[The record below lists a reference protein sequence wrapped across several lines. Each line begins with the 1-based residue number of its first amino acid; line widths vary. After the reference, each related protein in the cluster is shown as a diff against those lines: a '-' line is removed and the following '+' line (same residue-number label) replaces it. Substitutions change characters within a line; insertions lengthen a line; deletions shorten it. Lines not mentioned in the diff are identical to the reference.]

1 MNRYIG
7 IDAHDKSCTAV
18 VLDERGRETQ
28 QAVLETNGEVLRRF
42 VELVPKARHVAIEEG
57 NLSQWLY
64 ELLEPVTEELVVFV
78 PPKHQ
83 GEKNDY
89 RDALDAA
96 EKLRTHALKRTVFK
110 PTRELAELRGAVRAH
125 HALVKDLTRAKV
137 RLNSVFRA
145 RAVPV
150 GDEIYGKESRQEAL
164 KLLPEAERK
173 LAEAFGAELDALQ
186 PLLAARTKAL
196 RAARTP
202 EVARLETVPGI
213 GPVRA
218 ATIVAVVGTPDRF
231 RTRSQFWSYCGLG
244 IVRRTSAQWT
254 PGERGRWVAVEKQ
267 CTRGLNRNRNAALK
281 DVFKGAALSVLAD
294 CEHPLSVS
302 YRRRV
307 NAGTDP
313 SLSRLTMARQL
324 AAIVLA
330 MWKNKEDYDPT
341 RYTSEQ
347 TTTD

>member
-18 VLDERGRETQ
+18 VLDERGREIQ
-28 QAVLETNGEVLRRF
+28 KVLLETNGELIRRF
-42 VELVPKARHVAIEEG
+42 VQLVPKARHVAFEEG

-64 ELLEPVTEELVVFV
+64 ELLEPVSEEVVVFV

-110 PTRELAELRGAVRAH
+110 PTRELAELRSAVRAH

-145 RAVPV
+145 RAVRV
-150 GDEIYGKESRQEAL
+150 GDEIYAKERRQEAL
-164 KLLPEAERK
+164 KLLPEAECK

-186 PLLAARTKAL
+186 PLLSARTKAL
-196 RAARTP
+196 KAARTP
-202 EVARLETVPGI
+202 EVERLETMPGI
-213 GPVRA
+213 GLVRA
-218 ATIVAVVGTPDRF
+218 ATIVAVVGTPNRF

-244 IVRRTSAQWT
+244 IVRRASAQWT
-254 PGERGRWVAVEKQ
+254 PGKGGKWVAVEKQ

-294 CEHPLSVS
+294 PEHPLSVS

-307 NAGTDP
+307 DAGTDP
-313 SLSRLTMARQL
+313 SLSRLTMARQI

-330 MWKNKEDYDPT
+330 MWKNKEDYDQS
-341 RYTSEQ
+341 RHERKQTSAE
-347 TTTD
+347 